1 MSPSPEIEDCYL
13 KNIFPN
19 MLSSIPLDFISN
31 MEVTDHK
38 HYINDIEN
46 KIDNFQL
53 QECSLKHRS
62 FWKLLIS
69 LETYTE

>member
-19 MLSSIPLDFISN
+19 MLSSISLDFISN
-31 MEVTDHK
+31 MEVTDNK
-38 HYINDIEN
+38 N

>member
-1 MSPSPEIEDCYL
+1 
-13 KNIFPN
+13 
-19 MLSSIPLDFISN
+19 MLSSISLDFISN